1 MKLLI
6 DIPEKMYHMINANFY
21 DYGDM
26 NIIIQNGVIIDKKRE
41 QEFHKISKFK
51 CPAAIFDKISAD
63 IEQEAFDDANGLRY
77 ISVNRVLNIIEYY
90 KGANNNGK

>member
-26 NIIIQNGVIIDKKRE
+26 NIIIQNGIVINEKHE
-41 QEFHKISKFK
+41 HVHKIEKFK
-51 CPAAIFDKISAD
+51 CPAAIFDKISAE
-63 IEQEAFDDANGLRY
+63 IEHEAFDDANGLRY
-77 ISVNRVLNIIEYY
+77 VNVNKALHIIEYY
-90 KGANNNGK
+90 KGVNNNGK